1 MSAAILA
8 PAPPTIQVGVCL
20 FVPSGPR
27 GEHLFAIICGPKN
40 IASAT
45 RPEWLS
51 ASICSVK
58 PGLPFDNSCVL
69 QVGDH
74 PFLIRQSYVSY
85 SQLRVDFE
93 DDLKQKIAS
102 GYFHATNNASPSLIA
117 KMLKGMGVSG
127 RVPRHIRPEWP

>member
-1 MSAAILA
+1 MSAVILA
-8 PAPPTIQVGVCL
+8 PTAPTIQVGLCL
-20 FVPSGPR
+20 FVPSGPQ
-27 GEHLFAIICGPKN
+27 GEHLFTIICGPKN

-58 PGLPFDNSCVL
+58 PGVPSDESCVL
-69 QVGDH
+69 EVGDH
-74 PFLIRQSYVSY
+74 PFLVRQSYVSY

-102 GYFHATNNASPSLIA
+102 GYFHLTNNASPSLLA
-117 KMLKGMGVSG
+117 NMLGGMAVSR
-127 RVPRHIRPEWP
+127 RVPRHIRPDWP